1 MTKKNIEERA
11 RLDIM
16 LIDDNDIYNDDNND
30 ENKKNIIKNNDDE
43 SINLGSYNVELK
55 EFSNSESY
63 KQILS

>member
-1 MTKKNIEERA
+1 
-11 RLDIM
+11 M

-30 ENKKNIIKNNDDE
+30 ENKENIIKNNDDE